1 MESNSSRVEVLDREV
16 ALIKHRVQTLEQEQ
30 LPRRV
35 AVMEPAVQRM
45 EQKIDELSDQVE
57 KGLKEVKEAIIA
69 QKAFQK
75 AVVAVVLAVVGLVQF
90 LPYIKVLLT

>member
-1 MESNSSRVEVLDREV
+1 MESNSSRVEVLDKEL
-16 ALIKHRVQTLEQEQ
+16 ALIKHRVEVLEKEQ

-45 EQKIDELSDQVE
+45 ELKIDELSDTVE
-57 KGLKEVKEAIIA
+57 KSFKEVKEAIIA

-75 AVVAVVLAVVGLVQF
+75 AVVAVVVAVVGLVQF